1 MISLGH
7 DSGTA
12 DSCQSRRA
20 SEIPTENYWW
30 RPDGHIYAPLCICAC
45 VCVCVPAA
53 LVPDIFRLLSVAR
66 GRHWPASQPD
76 ILWLVGTCWT
86 FLAKQIFSKDFI
98 FDYAL
103 GKMGRRCQ
111 KRTEVP
117 SFKMRHLEQIVPL
130 DFSGLLLQP
139 NGRYVLIA
147 KTSNPNMN
155 KVIQLLLLFFDL
167 SVMDGRHMASTQTLI
182 SSSDVIL

>member
-1 MISLGH
+1 MIPARPIVAKAVEHLKFQPKTIG
-7 DSGTA
+7 DVQMGT
-12 DSCQSRRA
+12 STRH
-20 SEIPTENYWW
+20 YVYV
-30 RPDGHIYAPLCICAC
+30 HVC